1 MLTNEFLLT
10 RLNAFELDDA
20 RATFKFSDRLAHENG
35 WSRAFA
41 RGAIEE
47 YKKFLYLASISNV
60 PATPSDIVDQVWHLH
75 LTFTRSYWAD
85 LCQGVLGRP
94 LHHGPTKGGAAED
107 AKYVDQYERTLALY
121 RTEFGAEPPPQF
133 WPDRHKRFS
142 SAPHQRWV
150 DRRSH
155 FVVPKLSGYAWSV
168 VVIAATTIG
177 IANTVA
183 LGSTIPQPEEFPDW
197 MTQTNLMLWVL
208 LPVALFLLL
217 SLPFKTSP
225 KRKQRK
231 SNGGCDGSTVA
242 LGAASASGGKSKPNE
257 GGEKG
262 DGSEGSGGEGGS
274 DGGGDGGG
282 GCGGGCG
289 SS

>member
-1 MLTNEFLLT
+1 MLTNESLMT
-10 RLNAFELDDA
+10 RLNAFEIDEA

-121 RTEFGAEPPPQF
+121 RTEFGAEPPPEF

-155 FVVPKLSGYAWSV
+155 FVFPKSSGYTLGAV
-168 VVIAATTIG
+168 AVAMATIG
-177 IANTVA
+177 AANTAEVSNT
-183 LGSTIPQPEEFPDW
+183 LGTDP
-197 MTQTNLMLWVL
+197 NAVCVL
-208 LPVALFLLL
+208 ERGL
-217 SLPFKTSP
+217 SP
-225 KRKQRK
+225 
-231 SNGGCDGSTVA
+231 TV
-242 LGAASASGGKSKPNE
+242 
-257 GGEKG
+257 
-262 DGSEGSGGEGGS
+262 
-274 DGGGDGGG
+274 
-282 GCGGGCG
+282 
-289 SS
+289 